1 MSARPYQIILTEP
14 AALAH
19 ITGIARMCIHAARRF
34 DKTTPATGCDL
45 IAAEAMRLR
54 ADQIARV
61 GLKREG
67 IEA

>member
-1 MSARPYQIILTEP
+1 MTARPYQIILTNP

-34 DKTTPATGCDL
+34 DTITPRTACDL
-45 IAAEAMRLR
+45 LAADAMRDR
-54 ADQIARV
+54 ADAIATV
-61 GLKREG
+61 GLHREG